1 MTDGNL
7 TYRDGYFVM
16 YRTIESL
23 CCPLGTNK
31 VLKVN
36 YISIFF
42 LKRKFTNMWRQI
54 TMHRHYQ
61 LGAVPGGVG
70 GDTWGRDA
78 MGTSKWVPV
87 SLKIRDSGRLPRES
101 HI

>member
-42 LKRKFTNMWRQI
+42 FFKESSP
-54 TMHRHYQ
+54 
-61 LGAVPGGVG
+61 AC
-70 GDTWGRDA
+70 GD
-78 MGTSKWVPV
+78 K
-87 SLKIRDSGRLPRES
+87 
-101 HI
+101 